1 MQARRP
7 RQRRA
12 ESAGFTLVELMTVVA
27 IVAILALV
35 SVILV
40 RKHFESAK
48 VTRAVLGLQVIRV
61 AEEAVRAQSGEYLDC
76 STDSGS
82 LYPTMNPP
90 DSTTWAWRQELHGD
104 WPCWRQLGL
113 PRDGGTQYGFLAHAG
128 RPGTVTAD
136 YPTLLIATPVAFPDP
151 AQDLWYLIQVRG
163 NVNGKGLN
171 GLISSFSGEVHLEND
186 DGTPL

>member
-61 AEEAVRAQSGEYLDC
+61 AEEAVRAQTGEYLDC
-76 STDSGS
+76 STASGE
-82 LYPTMNPP
+82 LYPMTSP
-90 DSTTWAWRQELHGD
+90 DSTTWDWRQSGHGD
-104 WPCWRQLGL
+104 WLCWQQLGL